1 MREHVRIST
10 DKAAVISFDDGQ
22 KRTIMCVIRDIS
34 DGGAGLTVATTDG
47 IPDQFVLT
55 VKGEEE
61 GRACTVRW
69 RQPNRLG
76 ISFDDNT
83 SIGDLVVKDRP
94 SS

>member
-1 MREHVRIST
+1 MRRHVRIST

-22 KRTIMCVIRDIS
+22 KVIMCVIRDIS
-34 DGGAGLTVATTDG
+34 EGGAGLAVATTDG
-47 IPDQFVLT
+47 IPDQFLLT

-76 ISFDDNT
+76 VSFEDA
-83 SIGDLVVKDRP
+83 